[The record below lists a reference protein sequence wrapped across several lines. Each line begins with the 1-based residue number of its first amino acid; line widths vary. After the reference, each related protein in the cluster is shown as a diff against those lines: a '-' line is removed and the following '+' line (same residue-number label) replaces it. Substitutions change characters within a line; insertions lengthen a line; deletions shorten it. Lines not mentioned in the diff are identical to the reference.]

1 MDMRINL
8 NPQNRGFADVDQSDN
23 PQFFVNCLHE
33 QHVKGSI
40 LRLNKQRTL
49 ELADIQPGHLVLD
62 AGCGTGID
70 AAQMAALVGS
80 SGHVFGVDFSQAMI
94 VSAKTNTATSQLPLT
109 FRQGDI
115 CQLHFEDN
123 FFDRCRADKTF
134 QHLSDPRAALK
145 ELIRVTKRGG
155 KIIVAD
161 PDHDSLIID
170 TPFVDVNHRFR
181 QFRSGRMPQGGIAHQ
196 LYGLFKELGLV
207 MVSVD
212 PLTRVYTDY
221 EQKKV
226 TSPYLEE
233 IWLAQ
238 QHGAI
243 TQEEAEKWAAYLQEA
258 IASERF
264 ICLQTYVITTG
275 NKPV

>member
-1 MDMRINL
+1 MDL
-8 NPQNRGFADVDQSDN
+8 NPQNRGFSDVDHSDD

-33 QHVKGSI
+33 QYVKGSI

-49 ELADIQPGHLVLD
+49 ELADIQSGHLVLD

-94 VSAKTNTATSQLPLT
+94 ASARTNRTNAQLPLT

-115 CQLHFEDN
+115 YQLDLDDN

-134 QHLSDPRAALK
+134 QHLSDPHAALK
-145 ELIRVTKRGG
+145 ELIRVTKPGG

-170 TPFVDVNHRFR
+170 TPFTHVNHRFT

-196 LYGLFKELGLV
+196 LYGLCKELGLV
-207 MVSVD
+207 MVRVE

-238 QHGAI
+238 EHGAV
-243 TQEEAEKWAAYLQEA
+243 TREEAEKWTAYLQEA

-264 ICLQTYVITTG
+264 ICLQTYIITTA
-275 NKPV
+275 NKPVRR